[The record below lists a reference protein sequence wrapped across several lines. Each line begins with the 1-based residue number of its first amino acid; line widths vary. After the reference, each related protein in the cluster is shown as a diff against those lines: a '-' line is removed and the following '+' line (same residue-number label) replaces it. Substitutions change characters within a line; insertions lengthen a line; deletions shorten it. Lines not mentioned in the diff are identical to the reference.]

1 MYNGPSIY
9 KNGGISDG
17 DIINNIV
24 FGTGVA
30 VETISAAACEG
41 SYIVTG
47 ANNAGSMT
55 GTFVTVPVSFV
66 LRRLG
71 FFFLQ
76 GIGAAGLRVMVYDR
90 TGKAVARTAKF
101 TVSVL
106 GEQFYPIAEIWNGEE
121 WESKTEK
128 ILDGGLGY
136 YLGLYC
142 PQVSSG
148 ARFLGKDAGNNFGP
162 KPWLSWTIDNIG
174 LDAPAQIVGGYESS
188 VRHLILGAS

>member
-1 MYNGPSIY
+1 MYKGPSIY
-9 KNGGISDG
+9 KSGGISDG
-17 DIINNIV
+17 NIINNIV
-24 FGTGVA
+24 FGSGVA

-47 ANNAGSMT
+47 ANNSGAMT

-76 GIGAAGLRVMVYDR
+76 GIGAADLRVMVYNR
-90 TGKAVARTAKF
+90 NGLAVARTAKF
-101 TVSVL
+101 TVSSL
-106 GEQFYPIAEIWNGEE
+106 GEQFYPVADIWNGDQ
-121 WESKTEK
+121 WVPAPEK

-136 YLGLYC
+136 YLGLFC
-142 PQVSSG
+142 SQAASG

-162 KPWLSWTIDNIG
+162 MPWLSWTIDNIG
-174 LDAPAQIVGGYESS
+174 TEAPAQIVGGYESS